1 MCYKIESEV
10 IIANF
15 FAECEGVTELKLSLL
30 SKIKEEIEEKFK
42 NAEKFLFI
50 DTSRSSIMNA
60 VYSNPKYFSFD
71 ESRSSVVFN
80 DSRINSFYEDVYG
93 IFNSKIDLKIKFLFL
108 NILENILEKYSVTVP
123 D

>member
-42 NAEKFLFI
+42 IEEKFLFI
-50 DTSRSSIMNA
+50 DTSRGSIMNA

-80 DSRINSFYEDVYG
+80 NSRINSFYEDVYG